1 MPLRALMGHSHNH
14 HRTEN
19 RRALRWA
26 LALTATYTIVEV
38 VGGILTGSLALLADA
53 AHMLSDNVSL
63 GLALFA
69 IWLASKPATPDKSF
83 GYRRAEILAALTNG
97 VTLVALSIWI
107 FVEAARRFSD
117 PQDVLGGWML
127 GIALIGLA
135 VNLGAA
141 AILHSGRT
149 DSLNVE
155 AAFRH
160 VLADVLG
167 SVGVIA
173 AGVVIVTTGWQRADP
188 AVSVIIG
195 LLVLASSWTILRDA
209 SRILLEAA
217 PADLDVAEIGRRLSG
232 HPGVRNVHDL
242 HVWTITSGFPALSA
256 HVLVAAREDCHQRRA
271 ELETLLHDEFGIDH
285 TTLQVDHVRADM
297 IDVSAVRGSGD
308 RG

>member
-1 MPLRALMGHSHNH
+1 MGHSHDH
-14 HRTEN
+14 HRTGN
-19 RRALRWA
+19 RRALRLA
-26 LALTATYTIVEV
+26 LALTVTYTIVEV
-38 VGGILTGSLALLADA
+38 VGGILTDSLALLADA

-83 GYRRAEILAALTNG
+83 GYRRAEILAALANG

-107 FVEAARRFSD
+107 FVEAARRFGD
-117 PQDVLGGWML
+117 PADVLGGWML
-127 GIALIGLA
+127 AIAVVGLLVNVAAALIL
-135 VNLGAA
+135 
-141 AILHSGRT
+141 SQGRAH
-149 DSLNVE
+149 SLNVD

-160 VLADVLG
+160 VLADLFG

-188 AVSVIIG
+188 TASVFIG

-209 SRILLEAA
+209 TRILLEAA
-217 PADLDVAEIGRRLSG
+217 PAGVDAAELGQRLSE

-256 HVLVAAREDCHQRRA
+256 HVLVGPDEDCHARRA
-271 ELETLLHDEFGIDH
+271 ELEALLHGEFGIDH
-285 TTLQVDHVRADM
+285 TTLQVEHTQAEL
-297 IDVSAVRGSGD
+297 IDVADVRGN
-308 RG
+308 RARA

>member
-1 MPLRALMGHSHNH
+1 M
-14 HRTEN
+14 
-19 RRALRWA
+19 
-26 LALTATYTIVEV
+26 
-38 VGGILTGSLALLADA
+38 
-53 AHMLSDNVSL
+53 
-63 GLALFA
+63 
-69 IWLASKPATPDKSF
+69 
-83 GYRRAEILAALTNG
+83 
-97 VTLVALSIWI
+97 LSIWI

-127 GIALIGLA
+127 AIAVIGLG

-141 AILHSGRT
+141 AILHRGRT

-167 SVGVIA
+167 SLGVIA
-173 AGVVIVTTGWQRADP
+173 AAVVIVTSGWQRADP

-217 PADLDVAEIGRRLSG
+217 PADLDVAEVGRRMG
-232 HPGVRNVHDL
+232 EHPGVRNVHDL

-271 ELETLLHDEFGIDH
+271 ELETILREEFAIDH
-285 TTLQVDHVRADM
+285 TTLQVDHVRADV
-297 IDVSAVRGSGD
+297 IHVSEIRGCGE